1 MNSYLVA
8 MRNYAVF
15 EGRAARS
22 EFWCFFLFAT
32 LFSMAASLI
41 DAVAVTPRVLGF
53 GVLWWLV
60 NLIHWLPSIAVG
72 VRRLHDIGRTGWWM
86 LLGLT
91 IIGHLLLFVFY
102 CLRGTPGD
110 NRFGGEI
117 AKKDGSRG
125 KPRGGRRWDDGLS
138 WVSSPPKRY

>member
-1 MNSYLVA
+1 MNFYLAA

-32 LFSMAASLI
+32 LFSMGASI
-41 DAVAVTPRVLGF
+41 VDAVALTPRVLGG
-53 GVLWWLV
+53 GVIWWLV
-60 NLIHWLPSIAVG
+60 NLVHWLPSIAVG
-72 VRRLHDIGRTGWWM
+72 VRRLHDIARTGWWM

-91 IIGHLLLFVFY
+91 IVGHLLLFVFY

-110 NRFGGEI
+110 NRFGGAI
-117 AKKDGSRG
+117 AEKDGLRG
-125 KPRGGRRWDDGLS
+125 KGRAARRWDDSLG